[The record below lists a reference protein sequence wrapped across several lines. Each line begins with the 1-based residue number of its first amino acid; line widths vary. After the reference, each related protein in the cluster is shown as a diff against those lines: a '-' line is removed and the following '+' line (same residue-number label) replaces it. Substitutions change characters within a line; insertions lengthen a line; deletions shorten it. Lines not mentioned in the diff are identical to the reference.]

1 MGWKVVVDVPIS
13 PGVVAGVE
21 MEELPCWWSFRVVP
35 RYGLAP
41 ERVWLKHSLDA
52 HFGSIWKIRPNFLS
66 RKLEM

>member
-13 PGVVAGVE
+13 SGAVAEVE
-21 MEELPCWWSFRVVP
+21 MEGLTWWWSFRVVP
-35 RYGLAP
+35 SYGLVP

-52 HFGSIWKIRPNFLS
+52 HFGNIWKISPNFLS

>member
-1 MGWKVVVDVPIS
+1 MGWQVVVDVPIYS
-13 PGVVAGVE
+13 GVVAGGE

-41 ERVWLKHSLDA
+41 EGVWLKQY
-52 HFGSIWKIRPNFLS
+52 FGNIWKICPNFLS